1 MSEVYLANS
10 LVTGSGDHDVY
21 LHLGGQVPL
30 ALVCP
35 VEGHVGAKSLARSQ
49 GVQNFGSK
57 LLPLTLLVIWGERLN
72 FMNFLFS
79 SISGRGNV
87 DWAHKLHMRGFT
99 WRYMQWKTLQF
110 NTSLLPT

>member
-35 VEGHVGAKSLARSQ
+35 VEGHVGSESLARSQ
-49 GVQNFGSK
+49 GVHNLGSK

-79 SISGRGNV
+79 SISGQGNV
-87 DWAHKLHMRGFT
+87 DWAH
-99 WRYMQWKTLQF
+99 
-110 NTSLLPT
+110 